1 MLPQRAF
8 VLAVALASASMTA
21 PARAQTTGAVGAG
34 AEDREA
40 QRTALYREASTAA
53 GAGHWAEA
61 RERLRAALAIRSSP
75 KVLFSLA
82 QTEEQ
87 LGQVASAQ
95 ADYVR
100 SIEGATAAGEGEVVQ
115 AAEQARRA
123 LSPRV
128 PHVRV
133 VVSVAGAAR
142 TRVSASS
149 PSARLDGQPIGLSA
163 AVAVDPGEHQL
174 VVSAPGM
181 RTATANVKVAEG
193 QQLDVP
199 VSLDP
204 DSPVPP
210 PSPSAQS
217 APAAAHEPLAP
228 PSRVVHAESPP
239 SGARGETPTSAA
251 SPWRAVG
258 LITAGAGVVALGV
271 GTAFGLDSMSKH
283 NSAEKVCP
291 GATCADANGASQ
303 WHDAVTAGN
312 AATAAFVVGGVALV
326 GGAILWLVAP
336 TSSGA
341 GTRVGFGPG
350 RVELQGA
357 W

>member
-1 MLPQRAF
+1 
-8 VLAVALASASMTA
+8 VALASASIAA
-21 PARAQTTGAVGAG
+21 PARAQTASVTPGAD
-34 AEDREA
+34 DREA
-40 QRTALYREASTAA
+40 QRTSLYREAATAA

-61 RERLRAALAIRSSP
+61 KERLRAALAIRSSP

-95 ADYVR
+95 ADYAR
-100 SIEGATAAGEGEVVQ
+100 SVEGATAAGEGEVVQ

-133 VVSVAGAAR
+133 VVSVAGGAR
-142 TRVSASS
+142 GRVSASS
-149 PSARLDGQPIGLSA
+149 PSAKLDGQPIGLSA

-181 RTATANVKVAEG
+181 RTATANVKVGEG

-199 VSLDP
+199 VSLEP
-204 DSPVPP
+204 DSAAPP
-210 PSPSAQS
+210 PLPSPHD
-217 APAAAHEPLAP
+217 HEPLAA
-228 PSRVVHAESPP
+228 PSGGAQAVSPP
-239 SGARGETPTSAA
+239 RGARVETPKNAT
-251 SPWRAVG
+251 SPWRTAG

-271 GTAFGLDSMSKH
+271 GAVFGLDSMSKH
-283 NSAEKVCP
+283 DAAEKVCP
-291 GATCADANGASQ
+291 GATCADANGASR

-326 GGAILWLVAP
+326 GGAVLWLAAP

-341 GTRVGFGPG
+341 RTRVGFGPG
-350 RVELQGA
+350 RVLLQSA